1 MIKANTSSRKRE
13 RCSGVRNRF
22 RFSESLAARIKTQD
36 GIAVGSA
43 VVEIFSEINGLSESI
58 THFVPFPGEV
68 RVSIHF
74 TALAI
79 NKLLQSFWGG
89 STRRS
94 LDAHKWLQSSD
105 DTGMMSPPSR
115 FQISSRWSLFRQI
128 FLAPPVPSQ
137 LPVTMDWVVPFR
149 KLLHF
154 FLWES
159 ELMQPLFYFLNRLLL
174 LYGKFNL
181 ENISSRLEKIRI
193 AVAGKRGVCKEKIT
207 ILLSTISLNDEVAAV
222 H

>member
-1 MIKANTSSRKRE
+1 MPSRPAYDVVLKYMAIFLLPLLDPLRSLLMLIFFFDTHYHPEEIVRGSGFGNSRVWVIPWDNLVTTRIAIVLIPGSRKMIKGNTSSRKRE

-94 LDAHKWLQSSD
+94 LDAHK
-105 DTGMMSPPSR
+105 
-115 FQISSRWSLFRQI
+115 
-128 FLAPPVPSQ
+128 
-137 LPVTMDWVVPFR
+137 
-149 KLLHF
+149 
-154 FLWES
+154 
-159 ELMQPLFYFLNRLLL
+159 
-174 LYGKFNL
+174 
-181 ENISSRLEKIRI
+181 
-193 AVAGKRGVCKEKIT
+193 
-207 ILLSTISLNDEVAAV
+207 
-222 H
+222 